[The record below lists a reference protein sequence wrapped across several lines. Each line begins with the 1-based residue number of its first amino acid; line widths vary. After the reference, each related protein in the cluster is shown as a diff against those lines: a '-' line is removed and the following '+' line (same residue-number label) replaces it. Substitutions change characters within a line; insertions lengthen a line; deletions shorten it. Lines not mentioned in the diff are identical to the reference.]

1 MFCIFVF
8 CQIYYLSKSIWCY
21 YIRIGNV
28 CATLR
33 VYTTSVLFKKPL
45 KSKQLTSR
53 NVIMLN
59 IQYLTCWVGNKI
71 RETDDSFS
79 LIELYE
85 HNLTFRISEN
95 FFLSLFLLS
104 FLINV
109 FRVLSYL
116 FFLIESQFPIKR
128 SSNLILSTF
137 P

>member
-8 CQIYYLSKSIWCY
+8 LSNILSVKINMMLLHK
-21 YIRIGNV
+21 NV

-116 FFLIESQFPIKR
+116 FFLTESQFPIKR